1 MSFKP
6 NVTALG
12 NCWNVSMTGLMRT
25 MITME
30 TDGIYLDFTEA
41 FDKMPIKDIF

>member
-12 NCWNVSMTGLMRT
+12 NCFNDWTYENYDNC
-25 MITME
+25 ME
-30 TDGIYLDFTEA
+30 TDGIYLDFTKA
-41 FDKMPIKDIF
+41 FDKMPIKDIC